1 MKDLEL
7 GGEEYFPFQ
16 GHTMRIFCVKFNK
29 DLENPNLLY
38 SGGWDQNLIT
48 WDLRT
53 KKPASSIYGPLI
65 CGDGIDNVGTEYKW
79 VYLAS

>member
-1 MKDLEL
+1 MEL

-16 GHTMRIFCVKFNK
+16 GHNMRIYCVKFNK
-29 DLENPNLLY
+29 DVENPNLLY

-53 KKPASSIYGPLI
+53 RKPVNNIFGPLI
-65 CGDGIDNVGTEYKW
+65 CGDGIDNVGME
-79 VYLAS
+79 